1 MLCQKCG
8 KQNVDNASFCW
19 NCGNSFV
26 TQEVPSKNDI
36 PSIQQQQFPNNEK
49 KENSLKKSN
58 GMKKL
63 LLFIIGIFIIVFI
76 GILVFWVIK
85 DKSTTNYGSVSSK
98 EEISYSYSGG
108 NVPKFI
114 DGTFSSKTVSSSDDV
129 LQALE
134 DIKDV
139 MKFENILEEL
149 ELSKEEKSKGITYY
163 KYNQVY
169 KGVPVYNQNIIISV
183 DKNGK
188 ILGLS
193 GYYIPDIDI
202 DIIPKKTKE
211 DVEKNLTEILGENAT
226 IISNDLYV
234 WAGYES
240 QNLIYVV
247 TGYSDEM
254 VSLFLVDANSGE
266 ILSQEDAFDYATTY
280 SYTGMGLD
288 SKTYTINL
296 EEYMDLLNGEGQRY
310 RFYDPIRNISIADYR
325 YVGGIAS
332 AFVSAIPG
340 TTPITVDI
348 VSGNIDLAL
357 QDEKFIQSAITAM
370 AHYEKIYDYYRN
382 VLDRDSF
389 DNKGSKIIVNL
400 GVTDSTFSS
409 DDLNNAFWFS
419 PTNQMFIGNWNGKSF
434 AASLDVLGHEFT
446 HGVVA
451 YTAELA
457 HTAKEEDKMRAFET
471 GALNEG
477 YADILGSLIEG
488 KNWTIAE
495 TNEIIRDISN
505 PLSYKQPC
513 IKGGKYYYP
522 DSYFKEGETLEQFL
536 ENHSLTY
543 ITDYD
548 KGGVHTNSGVVSYA
562 AYLMYKSGAFSS
574 REEMAKVWYNSLFLL
589 SSYSNFEDCALAVIK
604 SAKNLG
610 LSEPSIYK
618 ITKAFQDTKML
629 ESTDYVLKGTVSS
642 GEEKIQNATIEI
654 YSFDEKKLLTTVKS
668 NEQGE
673 YSIDLPT
680 GTYEIKVSLEN
691 FEPFSATLFI
701 KGETTLDIKLASK
714 LANKDED
721 SVNFT
726 MYFLES
732 DGQELGV
739 IFETIAIKKGTIID
753 PNIIVDAV
761 NSVFKSNVM
770 QTDGKSFYM
779 TYAGIQSEC
788 AWYYKDTDIKFDW
801 NEPIVKDTEIEMKLF
816 DDLVDDEMIK
826 DLVDFFTN
834 KNNLK

>member
-36 PSIQQQQFPNNEK
+36 PSIQQQQFHSNIK
-49 KENSLKKSN
+49 KENLEKKSN

-98 EEISYSYSGG
+98 EEISYSYSEG

-202 DIIPKKTKE
+202 DVIPKKTKE

-296 EEYMDLLNGEGQRY
+296 EEYMELLNGERQRY

-325 YVGGIAS
+325 YVGSIVGQFA
-332 AFVSAIPG
+332 SAIPG

-357 QDEKFIQSAITAM
+357 QDEEFIQSAITTM
-370 AHYEKIYDYYRN
+370 AHCEVIYDYYN
-382 VLDRDSF
+382 EVLNRDSF

-400 GVTDSTFSS
+400 GVTASTFTNK
-409 DDLNNAFWFS
+409 DLNNAMWS
-419 PTNQMFIGNWNGKSF
+419 PLSQSIFLGNLNGKSYG
-434 AASLDVLGHEFT
+434 ASLDVLAHEFT
-446 HGVVA
+446 HGVVD
-451 YTAELA
+451 YTADFSSI
-457 HTAKEEDKMRAFET
+457 AKKEDKMRAFET

-488 KNWTIAE
+488 ENWVMAE
-495 TNEIIRDISN
+495 NNEIARNLAN
-505 PLSYKQPC
+505 PSEYEDPS
-513 IKGGKYYYP
+513 IKGGEYYYP
-522 DSYFKEGETLEQFL
+522 DSYFKKGETLEQFL
-536 ENHSLTY
+536 ERYDLKF
-543 ITDYD
+543 ITDFD
-548 KGGVHTNSGVVSYA
+548 RGGVHTNSLVVSHA
-562 AYLMYKSGAFSS
+562 AYLMYESGAFSS

-604 SAKNLG
+604 SARNLG

-739 IFETIAIKKGTIID
+739 TFETIAIKKGTIID

-816 DDLVDDEMIK
+816 DGLVDDEMIK